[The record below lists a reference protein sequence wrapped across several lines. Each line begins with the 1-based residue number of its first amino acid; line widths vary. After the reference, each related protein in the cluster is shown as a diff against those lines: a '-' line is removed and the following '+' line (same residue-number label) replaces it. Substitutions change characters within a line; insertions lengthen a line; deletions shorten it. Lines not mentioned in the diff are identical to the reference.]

1 MNLADRLFG
10 PDAIDSDPDLAFI
23 LEFCLGAGFDAHRP
37 LALHPVPVA
46 PSFFADP
53 SDPTEEL
60 TVIVDEDPDPTDDH
74 ALGFAV
80 GWPMRCHECGA
91 TWFVDVGRLAAEV
104 SECSCY
110 ATDDTGTWP
119 SDDAWEFFDLDLGAW
134 TLGHPPTT

>member
-37 LALHPVPVA
+37 LALHPRPQVYDVVDCP
-46 PSFFADP
+46 
-53 SDPTEEL
+53 DPTEEL
-60 TVIVDEDPDPTDDH
+60 ELVEEVS
-74 ALGFAV
+74 V